1 MSISSY
7 LQTILQ
13 NRSTQLAIGNA
24 LLATA
29 TVLWPAFTQVFVQLG
44 VVMNAVVA
52 ATPDHVGVLTN
63 AQKP

>member
-29 TVLWPAFTQVFVQLG
+29 TVLFPAYTAVFVQIGAIL
-44 VVMNAVVA
+44 NAVVA